1 MVSSNRSRT
10 EPSFLTNRLRLTR
23 REVLAAGAAG
33 LVAGA
38 PGFARAAAP
47 QGQLTWGVHI
57 SLAPTWF
64 DPAETPGI
72 ITPVHGACTRCTT
85 RW

>member
-1 MVSSNRSRT
+1 MA
-10 EPSFLTNRLRLTR
+10 LRAL
-23 REVLAAGAAG
+23 VLI
-33 LVAGA
+33 LVAVVVALSPA
-38 PGFARAAAP
+38 PAVAGP
-47 QGQLTWGVHI
+47 EGQITWAVHI

-72 ITPVHGACTRCTT
+72 ITPTWSSTRCTT